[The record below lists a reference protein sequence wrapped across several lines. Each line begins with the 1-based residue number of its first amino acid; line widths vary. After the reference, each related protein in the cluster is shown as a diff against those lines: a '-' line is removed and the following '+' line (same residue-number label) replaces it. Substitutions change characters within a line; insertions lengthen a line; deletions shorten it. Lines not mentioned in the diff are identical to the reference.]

1 MKFKID
7 KDMAKN
13 LMAIGAGLALG
24 TELWYLD
31 FKARMQDE
39 RSAVVN
45 KEIENML
52 LLMKFMDDDIRD
64 LQDKVNLI
72 SYVPE
77 EESKTDLF
85 GNLK

>member
-31 FKARMQDE
+31 FKSRTQDARN
-39 RSAVVN
+39 AVVD
-45 KEIENML
+45 KEIVNML
-52 LLMKFMDDDIRD
+52 RLMRSMDDDIRD

-72 SYVPE
+72 SYIPDDE
-77 EESKTDLF
+77 EE
-85 GNLK
+85 